1 VRSAESGLRN
11 AEGNSAAGCAPVSQS
26 RQPEREWSSLVH
38 GATSRDADA
47 GRSNVFIISF
57 HSVTR
62 SSFAL
67 SNANMYT
74 RVRVCTAVHIYAH
87 SSAPTPVPRRAAG
100 ADCVQCRHGYAFCV
114 EYRGHLRDVVALRV
128 EPHVVGRVPDLFE
141 DAPHVLPRPTA
152 HILKDDDLRP
162 NLMYSL
168 RVLSHRSAELLCMWM
183 HATPEPR

>member
-1 VRSAESGLRN
+1 VGCETPKATVPQDARQSASPPERQWSSTRSNL
-11 AEGNSAAGCAPVSQS
+11 EGCGRRTFERLHQFLPVSDAIVVRLVECKHVHARACLHS
-26 RQPEREWSSLVH
+26 RPHLRAFVCID
-38 GATSRDADA
+38 TSPSARSWCRLCA
-47 GRSNVFIISF
+47 G
-57 HSVTR
+57 
-62 SSFAL
+62 
-67 SNANMYT
+67 
-74 RVRVCTAVHIYAH
+74 
-87 SSAPTPVPRRAAG
+87 
-100 ADCVQCRHGYAFCV
+100 HGYAFCV

-152 HILKDDDLRP
+152 HILKDHDLRP

>member
-1 VRSAESGLRN
+1 M
-11 AEGNSAAGCAPVSQS
+11 GCETPQATVPQDCASQPA
-26 RQPEREWSSLVH
+26 RPPEREWSSLLH

-100 ADCVQCRHGYAFCV
+100 ADCVQDTDTH
-114 EYRGHLRDVVALRV
+114 
-128 EPHVVGRVPDLFE
+128 
-141 DAPHVLPRPTA
+141 
-152 HILKDDDLRP
+152 
-162 NLMYSL
+162 
-168 RVLSHRSAELLCMWM
+168 SAWNTEG
-183 HATPEPR
+183 T